1 MFRSD
6 DYLVMDDDT
15 AALSQTSPEAMVKYQ
30 RELAAVFNTIHS
42 QERLVNIMSMESGV
56 DGTLLSLLCTLL
68 GISVIN
74 TPDRSKHY
82 SYYLQVRGSRK
93 ALPSTDLLDRLNSY
107 EQVWGFPY
115 GSLGYPMYYYPTT
128 YMHPSRMVHTCI
140 KHYLR
145 GGSMDIDTYMQ
156 PIQEVLGNLQVL
168 SDNLPV
174 VADWYLTQGVS
185 YSATGDMEEKAY
197 TTLSSL
203 AKVWLRSG
211 LCPISNSDVLHLTF
225 PPQWRALYE
234 ELIYV
239 RRASEWVPS
248 ASTGT
253 SDPLSWTQSATSDP
267 PARHAPWQALSWT
280 QRSEGAQQLSQQ
292 SATSVSLSWTQ
303 SATKV
308 EQLLLPLMS
317 ISPIADPQGLRNATS
332 YILGI
337 CAPGGW
343 DLLLVVLA
351 AQLINEAY
359 IKAYQAPWDRPGDI
373 GGAASL
379 LEQAYAPPLRRVG
392 VIVRELDNAR

>member
-1 MFRSD
+1 MYKYD
-6 DYLVMDDDT
+6 DYLVMDGDT

-42 QERLVNIMSMESGV
+42 QERLVNIMSMENGV

-156 PIQEVLGNLQVL
+156 PIREVLGNLQVL
-168 SDNLPV
+168 SDNLPL
-174 VADWYLTQGVS
+174 VADWYLTQGIS
-185 YSATGDMEEKAY
+185 YSCTGDMEEKAY

-253 SDPLSWTQSATSDP
+253 SPVVQGTYAT
-267 PARHAPWQALSWT
+267 R
-280 QRSEGAQQLSQQ
+280 
-292 SATSVSLSWTQ
+292 
-303 SATKV
+303 V

>member
-1 MFRSD
+1 MYKCD

-42 QERLVNIMSMESGV
+42 QERLVNIMSIERGV

-74 TPDRSKHY
+74 TPDRSRHY
-82 SYYLQVRGSRK
+82 SYYLQIKGSRK

-128 YMHPSRMVHTCI
+128 YMHPSRMVYTCI

-145 GGSMDIDTYMQ
+145 GGSTDIGTYID
-156 PIQEVLGNLQVL
+156 PIQEVLGNLRVL
-168 SDNLPV
+168 ADNLPLV
-174 VADWYLTQGVS
+174 SDWYLTQGIN
-185 YSATGDMEEKAY
+185 YICMGDMDRKAY
-197 TTLSSL
+197 ATISTLC
-203 AKVWLRSG
+203 KVWLRSG
-211 LCPISNSDVLHLTF
+211 LCPIGKGDILHLTF

-234 ELIYV
+234 ELVYV

-253 SDPLSWTQSATSDP
+253 Q
-267 PARHAPWQALSWT
+267 
-280 QRSEGAQQLSQQ
+280 
-292 SATSVSLSWTQ
+292 
-303 SATKV
+303 V

-317 ISPIADPQGLRNATS
+317 ISPLTDPQGLRNTMS

-351 AQLINEAY
+351 AQVINEAY
-359 IKAYQAPWDRPGDI
+359 IKAYQEPWDRPRDI

-379 LEQAYAPPLRRVG
+379 LEQAYAPPIRRVG
-392 VIVRELDNAR
+392 AIVRELDNAR